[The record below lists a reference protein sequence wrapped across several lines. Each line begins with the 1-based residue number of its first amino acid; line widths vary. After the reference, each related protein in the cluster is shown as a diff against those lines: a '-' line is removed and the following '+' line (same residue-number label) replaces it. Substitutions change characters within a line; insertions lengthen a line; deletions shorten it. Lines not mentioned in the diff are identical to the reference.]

1 MKKKSPNFYVKLMTF
16 MIVLSTL
23 PVIVLGIFSYLKSS
37 EVIQNNVA
45 KEKEHSIYQIQ
56 TNIEQVLKTVD
67 HSLTHFVSSSQ
78 LQETLNEPL
87 APEQFQLYN
96 HIREELSHL
105 QTFDTGLNDVLLVSL
120 RENWMINNKSL
131 RRLTSEQNKEI
142 HDKYLTL
149 ANRST
154 WVLDKKE
161 DQLFDS
167 KSDAAGSCAFHI
179 NLVKQLPL
187 NSVNKTGV
195 SVASIPICKFA
206 GILSQNSE
214 LETTVILDEKFQVIG
229 HSDFSNI
236 GKDFSNKDFIKS
248 LLTLDHHSGQY
259 NLEINEN
266 DYKVTYRKS
275 VYNNWTYLS
284 LIKISDLNKQSSSI
298 GWFTIY
304 ICTFL
309 LILSLTI
316 SLVGSNRI
324 YRPVRQLQEVIINKI
339 HHKPTIHPKNEFEL
353 IEKQIEHM
361 LEQNSQLEE
370 KVRGQVNQLK
380 QFFMV
385 RLFQGKVSEDELST
399 KLASF
404 GFNQTYKRLCVF
416 TLQIDTL
423 EGTIFDKKE
432 EDLLLFTINTMIE
445 DLVPSQHRFIPIV
458 MNRTQAT
465 LFLNNHESDEKYT
478 YYINQLAQQIQA
490 KVKEELN
497 IPVSIGISL
506 PFSNLVSTYHAY
518 KEGLEALKYTLKFGT
533 ESIIFFDNLERATS
547 FYTFFP
553 KQIENEL
560 FDAIKVC
567 DKEKVD
573 QILGHFLDSIL
584 EKDLNHTQYQI
595 SIVRLLNDLIE
606 LMQTLGID
614 LIEMDNKKSLFD
626 HLYEL
631 KTFDEVKHWFKSG
644 IIHPLLSKIEER
656 TESQYKNLSDKI
668 IHIIQQDF
676 DQDLTLD
683 SIATKLHYNPNYLS
697 SIFRKEMHISFS
709 EYLGLYRLNMAKQWL
724 METDMSVK
732 EISEKLKYN
741 NPQNFIRSFRKNE
754 GTTPGKY
761 RELKKAQ

>member
-1 MKKKSPNFYVKLMTF
+1 
-16 MIVLSTL
+16 
-23 PVIVLGIFSYLKSS
+23 
-37 EVIQNNVA
+37 VIQNNVA
-45 KEKEHSIYQIQ
+45 KEKEQSIYQIQ
-56 TNIEQVLKTVD
+56 TNVEQVLKTVD
-67 HSLTHFVSSSQ
+67 HSLTHFVTSSQ
-78 LQETLNEPL
+78 LRDTLNEPL

-96 HIREELSHL
+96 QIREELSHL

-120 RENWMINNKSL
+120 RENWLINNNGL
-131 RRLTSEQNKEI
+131 QRLTSEQNKEI
-142 HDKYLTL
+142 NEKYLSL
-149 ANRST
+149 PNRST
-154 WVLDKKE
+154 WVLEKK
-161 DQLFDS
+161 DNVLFES
-167 KSDAAGSCAFHI
+167 ETVGKCTYHI
-179 NLVKQLPL
+179 NLIKQLPL

-195 SVASIPICKFA
+195 SVATIPICKFSS
-206 GILSQNSE
+206 ILSQNSE
-214 LETTVILDEKFQVIG
+214 IETTIILDEKFQVIG
-229 HSDFSNI
+229 HSDYGNI
-236 GKDFSNKDFIKS
+236 GKNFSNEDFIIS
-248 LLTLDHHSGQY
+248 LIDLDHNTGQY
-259 NLEINEN
+259 NMEIDET

-275 VYNNWTYLS
+275 SYNGWTYLS

-298 GWFTIY
+298 GWFTLY

-309 LILSLTI
+309 LILSLTV

-324 YRPVRQLQEVIINKI
+324 YRPVRHLQEVIINKL
-339 HHKPTIHPKNEFEL
+339 HHKPDIKPKNEFEL

-370 KVRGQVNQLK
+370 KVQGQVTQLK

-385 RLFQGKVSEDELST
+385 RLLQGKVNLDELST

-404 GFNQTYKRLCVF
+404 GFNQNWKKLCVF

-423 EGTIFDKKE
+423 EGTNYDKKE

-445 DLVPSQHRFIPIV
+445 DIVPSQNRFIPIV
-458 MNRTQAT
+458 MNRTQST
-465 LFLNNHESDEKYT
+465 LLLSNHVSDEEYT
-478 YYINQLAQQIQA
+478 YYINHLAQKIQT

-506 PFSNLVSTYHAY
+506 PFTKLDSTVHAF
-518 KEGLEALKYTLKFGT
+518 KEGLEALKYTIKFGT
-533 ESIIFFDNLERATS
+533 ESIIFFENLERATS
-547 FYTFFP
+547 FYTFYP

-567 DKEKVD
+567 DKGKVD
-573 QILGHFLDSIL
+573 EILNHFLNSIL

-595 SIVRLLNDLIE
+595 TIVRLLNDLIE

-614 LIEMDNKKSLFD
+614 IIEIDNKKSLFD

-631 KTFDEVKHWFKSG
+631 KTLDEVKHWFKSD
-644 IIHPLLSKIEER
+644 IIHPLMSKIEER

-668 IHIIQQDF
+668 IHIIQQEF
-676 DQDLTLD
+676 DQDITLE
-683 SIATKLHYNPNYLS
+683 SIATRLHYNPNYLS
-697 SIFRKEMHISFS
+697 SIFRKETNISFS
-709 EYLGLYRLNMAKQWL
+709 EYLALYRLNMAKKWL
-724 METDMSVK
+724 LETDLSVK

-741 NPQNFIRSFRKNE
+741 NSQNFIRSFRKNE

>member
-1 MKKKSPNFYVKLMTF
+1 MKKKSTNFYVKLMTF
-16 MIVLSTL
+16 IIVLSTL
-23 PVIVLGIFSYLKSS
+23 PVIVLGVFSYLKSS

-45 KEKEHSIYQIQ
+45 KEKEQSIYQIQ

-96 HIREELSHL
+96 QIREELSHL

-120 RENWMINNKSL
+120 RENWLINNKSL

-142 HDKYLTL
+142 NDKYLSL
-149 ANRST
+149 PNRST
-154 WVLDKKE
+154 WVLDKK
-161 DQLFDS
+161 DDSLFDS
-167 KSDAAGSCAFHI
+167 ESDVSSSCTFHI

-195 SVASIPICKFA
+195 SVATIPICKFS

-214 LETTVILDEKFQVIG
+214 LETTVILDEKFHVIG
-229 HSDFSNI
+229 HSDFGNI
-236 GKDFSNKDFIKS
+236 GKDFSNEDFIKS
-248 LLTLDHHSGQY
+248 LLTVDHHSGQY

-266 DYKVTYRKS
+266 DYKATYRKS
-275 VYNNWTYLS
+275 NYNGWTYLS

-309 LILSLTI
+309 LILSLTV

-324 YRPVRQLQEVIINKI
+324 YRPVRQLQEVIINKL
-339 HHKPTIHPKNEFEL
+339 HHKPDVNPKNEFEL

-370 KVRGQVNQLK
+370 KVRGQVTQLK

-385 RLFQGKVSEDELST
+385 RLLQGKVNLDELST

-404 GFNQTYKRLCVF
+404 GFNQNYKRLCVF

-423 EGTIFDKKE
+423 EGTNYDKKE
-432 EDLLLFTINTMIE
+432 EDLLIFTINTMIE
-445 DLVPSQHRFIPIV
+445 DLVPSQNRFVPIV

-465 LFLNNHESDEKYT
+465 LLLSSHESDEEYT
-478 YYINQLAQQIQA
+478 YYITQLAQQIQT
-490 KVKEELN
+490 KVKKELN

-506 PFSNLVSTYHAY
+506 PFTNLDSTYHAY

-573 QILGHFLDSIL
+573 EILDHFLDSIL

-614 LIEMDNKKSLFD
+614 IIEMDNKKSLFD

-644 IIHPLLSKIEER
+644 IIHPLLTKIEER

-676 DQDLTLD
+676 DQDITLE
-683 SIATKLHYNPNYLS
+683 SIATRLHYNPNYLS
-697 SIFRKEMHISFS
+697 SIFRKEMQISFS
-709 EYLGLYRLNMAKQWL
+709 EYLALYRLNMAKQWL
-724 METDMSVK
+724 VETDMSVK

-741 NPQNFIRSFRKNE
+741 NSQNFIRSFRKNE